1 MGRFIQGNS
10 SNISLTPKFSSL
22 FFKTPVFFKYKN
34 FEFFKPLRK
43 QLSNV
48 EELAVYFRI
57 MFYVANIHVLKQETT
72 RYHYFLQIRND
83 VIDGVIPVNS
93 DQSSTLASYAIQSQ
107 FLKNKKLYFYF

>member
-1 MGRFIQGNS
+1 
-10 SNISLTPKFSSL
+10 
-22 FFKTPVFFKYKN
+22 
-34 FEFFKPLRK
+34 
-43 QLSNV
+43 
-48 EELAVYFRI
+48 

-107 FLKNKKLYFYF
+107 FLKIEIVQILVQKT